1 MSNWIIAF
9 LFATGC
15 SAWVYAKMMRK
26 TASDNTSS
34 LVVAGV
40 IFIVL
45 FIAMFI
51 LLGFIMPGGGA

>member
-9 LFATGC
+9 LFAIGC

-26 TASDNTSS
+26 TASESVSS

-40 IFIVL
+40 VFFAL
-45 FIAMFI
+45 FIAMGV